1 MTLFHIRLSE
11 EHTAAIQKIAAKT
24 GANPTTLIR
33 MAVAYFL
40 AHGPLV
46 DREKKDEVKHE

>member
-1 MTLFHIRLSE
+1 VTLFHIRLSD

-33 MAVAYFL
+33 MAVAHYVDT
-40 AHGPLV
+40 GPFAESV
-46 DREKKDEVKHE
+46 AVKKEEVK